1 MMEWID
7 QLRYVFWGVTWLE
20 LFLASGR
27 YLLMI
32 SAALLVL
39 KHFTF
44 FVRHPGHRSWRA
56 IIETSV
62 GLVVAIVYAQK
73 LYFDRTIVGFEQWE
87 SAVQVW
93 AFALLFIGLVI
104 LREKPRRS
112 RE

>member
-7 QLRYVFWGVTWLE
+7 HMRFVFWGVTWPE
-20 LFLASGR
+20 LFLAAGR

-39 KHFTF
+39 KHVTF
-44 FVRHPGHRSWRA
+44 SIRDRGKSSWRA
-56 IIETSV
+56 ILETSV

-73 LYFDRTIVGFEQWE
+73 LYFDGRILQLDQWE

-112 RE
+112 Q